1 MELFDT
7 HTHLESSRFEA
18 DRDDVIARAISAGV
32 TRLVTCGSDLP
43 TSEAEIA
50 LMQRHVGIYAA
61 VGIHGHRAATVISAA
76 SGEIDEHCL
85 THLRE
90 LAAQAGVV
98 AIGEI
103 GLDYHYD
110 FSPRDVQQRV
120 MARQLALAAEL
131 DLPVIIHDREA
142 DDDTRRLIEQAPPVR
157 GVLHCFLADARMAEW
172 AVDRG
177 FYLGVAGPITF
188 GSVVHLADIVRRA
201 PRDRLLVE
209 TDCPYLSPHPKR
221 GRRNEPAFV
230 RHVAE
235 KLSEILD
242 LPLDELAH
250 LSTANA
256 CRLFR
261 VN

>member
-18 DRDDVIARAISAGV
+18 DRDDVIARAMSAGV
-32 TRLVTCGSDLP
+32 TRMVTCGSDLA
-43 TSEAEIA
+43 TSEMEISLA
-50 LMQRHVGIYAA
+50 QRWVGVNAA
-61 VGIHGHRAATVISAA
+61 VGIHGHRASSALLGDA
-76 SGEIDEHCL
+76 SELDERCFAR
-85 THLRE
+85 LRE
-90 LAAQAGVV
+90 LAAQPGVV

-110 FSPRDVQQRV
+110 FSPREAQRRV

-142 DDDTRRLIEQAPPVR
+142 DEDTRRLVEQAPSVR
-157 GVLHCFLADARMAEW
+157 GVLHCFLADAPMAEW
-172 AVDRG
+172 AIERG

-188 GSVVHLADIVRRA
+188 QNVTHLADIVRRA
-201 PRDRLLVE
+201 PLDRLLIE
-209 TDCPYLSPHPKR
+209 TDCPYLAPHPKR

-230 RHVAE
+230 CHVAE
-235 KLSEILD
+235 KLAKVLGVSLD
-242 LPLDELAH
+242 DLASV
-250 LSTANA
+250 STANA

-261 VN
+261 VD